1 VGGSALISTVGLTA
15 AHKAVANDLG
25 TGERVLNQLL
35 EQNAH
40 SAVQIAR
47 LISSDN
53 TLRKAVAAGD
63 HTTIA
68 SALDKH
74 RKGIDAS
81 LMMLV
86 GLDQR
91 VLGDTLNIATG
102 KPFGFTRLLT
112 EAGAPQKSPAMVL
125 IRGELYQLVV
135 TPVPAPRPIG
145 WLAIGFSAND
155 RLARNLG
162 HLILLVDA
170 RVGVDAQRPRGRGP
184 AASSV
189 VVSYSAGCATLA
201 NRR

>member
-1 VGGSALISTVGLTA
+1 MRAGWMALTA
-15 AHKAVANDLG
+15 PQRDRCVFDDARGAWTSECLAV
-25 TGERVLNQLL
+25 
-35 EQNAH
+35 
-40 SAVQIAR
+40 R
-47 LISSDN
+47 L
-53 TLRKAVAAGD
+53 T
-63 HTTIA
+63 
-68 SALDKH
+68 
-74 RKGIDAS
+74 
-81 LMMLV
+81 
-86 GLDQR
+86 
-91 VLGDTLNIATG
+91 IATG

-189 VVSYSAGCATLA
+189 AVSYSAGWATLA
-201 NRR
+201 NQRRNSLH